1 MVSAMPAAGGDAHA
15 SGGPSS
21 GPGRRLV
28 GTILL
33 GTILNPLN
41 SSTIAVALVSFHL
54 DFGVGLATAQW
65 LVSTFYLAAAVG
77 QPLMGRLA
85 DGFGPRRVFCVGLV
99 IVTLTAIL
107 APMSPGFGWLVG
119 FRVLQGL
126 GSSAAYPAG
135 LAMIRARSR
144 LPGGRIPAAALAV
157 LTIGSSVSAS
167 LGPTLGGFFVAV
179 AGWRAIFWINL
190 PLTLAG
196 LALGLRWLP
205 RDPGAGGGGTA
216 ALKEF
221 LGQVDLPGIVLFSAL
236 LTGVLAFLLTL
247 SERPLWPL
255 LAAAPVAAGLLAW
268 RELSV
273 AHPFLDLRML
283 GGHPALVGVYAQF
296 AAVNLVFYSFFFGL
310 PIWLEEVRGLGPD
323 GAGLFLLPVTGLGMI
338 LTPPAARLAAR
349 AGARIPVI
357 IGAAAMTAGSLLL
370 STLGP
375 TSPLWE
381 VVAVACVFGIPNAF
395 NNMGLQAALYRAA
408 PAAAMG
414 AASGQYQTFRY
425 VGAILSTSLLG
436 LVFSAHPSSTSLHQ
450 VAVVLTALGSLLL
463 VASLATRR
471 GAHPVP
477 T

>member
-1 MVSAMPAAGGDAHA
+1 VSVTPGA
-15 SGGPSS
+15 SGDTAPVGGPS

-41 SSTIAVALVSFHL
+41 SSTIAIALVTFHL
-54 DFGVGLATAQW
+54 DFGVRLATAQW
-65 LVSTFYLAAAVG
+65 LVSSFYLAAAVG
-77 QPLMGRLA
+77 QPLMGRIA
-85 DGFGPRRVFCVGLV
+85 DGFGPRRVFCVGLA
-99 IVTLTAIL
+99 IVTLTAVL
-107 APMSPGFGWLVG
+107 APLSPGFGWLVG

-135 LAMIRARSR
+135 LAMIRARSG

-196 LALGLRWLP
+196 LALGLLWLP
-205 RDPGAGGGGTA
+205 RDPAMGGGGLA
-216 ALKEF
+216 AIKEF
-221 LGQVDLPGIVLFSAL
+221 LGRVDLPGILLFSAS
-236 LTGVLAFLLTL
+236 LTGLLAFLLTL

-255 LAAAPVAAGLLAW
+255 LAVAPVAAGLLAW

-283 GGHPALVGVYAQF
+283 GAHPALVGVYAQF

-323 GAGLFLLPVTGLGMI
+323 AAGLLLLPVTGLGVI

-349 AGARIPVI
+349 AGARIPVS

-370 STLGP
+370 FTLAP
-375 TSPLWE
+375 TSPLWG
-381 VVAVACVFGIPNAF
+381 VLAVTCVFGIPNAF
-395 NNMGLQAALYRAA
+395 NNMGLQAALYQAA

-425 VGAILSTSLLG
+425 VGAILSTSLVG
-436 LVFSAHPSSTSLHQ
+436 LAFNAGASSASLHRI
-450 VAVVLTALGSLLL
+450 ALVLTVVAALL
-463 VASLATRR
+463 VVVSLTTRR
-471 GAHPVP
+471 AANPVRG
-477 T
+477 